1 MCSAVTYQCGE
12 ESFMLRW
19 ERTWPIYEAVP
30 GELLLADVKWYTAT
44 GYVVNERA
52 VVDRLI
58 AKPLRTYYVE

>member
-1 MCSAVTYQCGE
+1 
-12 ESFMLRW
+12 MLRW